1 MNCQKCHKPL
11 TDPASIARGF
21 GPECAASANAAITSG
36 LERIGT
42 TEAELAG
49 MPADRQ
55 RRILLALARGN
66 ERDARLFLATGR
78 GQLIVFTE
86 ADRTEAA

>member
-11 TDPASIARGF
+11 TDPASIARGL
-21 GPECAASANAAITSG
+21 GPDCAESAAAAITSG

-49 MPADRQ
+49 MPEKRQ
-55 RRILLALARGN
+55 RLILMALARGN
-66 ERDARLFLATGR
+66 ERDARLFLAVGR

>member
-21 GPECAASANAAITSG
+21 GPDCAESAAAAVSSG

-42 TEAELAG
+42 NEAELAG

>member
-1 MNCQKCHKPL
+1 MYCQKCNKPL
-11 TDPASIARGF
+11 TDPESVKRGF
-21 GPECAASANAAITSG
+21 GPDCAESAAAAVSSG
-36 LERIGT
+36 LTRIGT

-55 RRILLALARGN
+55 RRILMALAKGN
-66 ERDARLFLATGR
+66 IRDARLFLATGR
-78 GQLIVFTE
+78 GQIIIFTE